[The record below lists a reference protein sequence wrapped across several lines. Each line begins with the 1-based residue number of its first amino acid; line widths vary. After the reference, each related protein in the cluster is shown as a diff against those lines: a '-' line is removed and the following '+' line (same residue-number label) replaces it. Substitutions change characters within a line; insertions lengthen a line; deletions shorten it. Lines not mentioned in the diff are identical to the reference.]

1 MSSGLGVWCLPRG
14 WRTTHS
20 NRSIWPQPIPI
31 WFQLQNLI
39 SHWICNTQSRMQTI
53 LVFAIVNACNK
64 AYRRSRRRL
73 WWKCLSTDTHTNTH
87 SLQSRLALL
96 CTEKSNSTTYLF
108 IGEKKKPLY
117 DAHIYILFGGR
128 SFHYIIM
135 FFCWCLMANCLL
147 FIYLLCASNVKR
159 CANICSPWNFHISDG
174 ATIKRNTAF
183 GKAGWQC
190 LPWSDWVKEATANGF
205 GENQLSR
212 TNG

>member
-108 IGEKKKPLY
+108 IGEKKSRYTMRTYIFCSEAGVSITSSCSFVDVWWQIVYYLY
-117 DAHIYILFGGR
+117 IYYVHR
-128 SFHYIIM
+128 M
-135 FFCWCLMANCLL
+135 
-147 FIYLLCASNVKR
+147 
-159 CANICSPWNFHISDG
+159 
-174 ATIKRNTAF
+174 
-183 GKAGWQC
+183 
-190 LPWSDWVKEATANGF
+190 WSDAQIFARHGIF
-205 GENQLSR
+205 IFR
-212 TNG
+212 TERR

>member
-39 SHWICNTQSRMQTI
+39 SHWNCNTTQSRMQTI

-64 AYRRSRRRL
+64 AYRRSRRRW

-108 IGEKKKPLY
+108 IGEKKAVIRC
-117 DAHIYILFGGR
+117 AHIYFVRRPEFPLHHHVLLLMFDGKLFIIYIFIMCIECEAMRKYLLAMEFSYFGR
-128 SFHYIIM
+128 SDDKTEHGI
-135 FFCWCLMANCLL
+135 W
-147 FIYLLCASNVKR
+147 
-159 CANICSPWNFHISDG
+159 
-174 ATIKRNTAF
+174 
-183 GKAGWQC
+183 
-190 LPWSDWVKEATANGF
+190 
-205 GENQLSR
+205 
-212 TNG
+212 